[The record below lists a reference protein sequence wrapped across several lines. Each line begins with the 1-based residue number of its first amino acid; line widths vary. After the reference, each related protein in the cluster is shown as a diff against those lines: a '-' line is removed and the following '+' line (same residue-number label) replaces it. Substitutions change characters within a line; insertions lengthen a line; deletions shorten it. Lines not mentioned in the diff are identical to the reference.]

1 MHRFQTFIR
10 DENCKLLERRRSSV
24 LPGWL
29 HFTAHWSISQ
39 KSFRWN
45 IGLKNEIL
53 LCADLFSNSNFHL
66 IKLNLNWHIINN
78 HSSISIAMKIIIIM
92 FFFLCFNREFL
103 HFSINVRLITITNCK
118 LLWSLPLL
126 AFISILLQLLENSK
140 SASLQDQMT
149 NYHLENHSWSN
160 NCISCSVEVVPYGT
174 LIYQSNDITMG
185 WNYFWHSILII
196 M

>member
-1 MHRFQTFIR
+1 MSLKKGPSIIRKTTEVLFQILNCCPETILTKV
-10 DENCKLLERRRSSV
+10 NCKASAFKLVNDDYLNI
-24 LPGWL
+24 
-29 HFTAHWSISQ
+29 SIAIR
-39 KSFRWN
+39 K
-45 IGLKNEIL
+45 IL
-53 LCADLFSNSNFHL
+53 VED
-66 IKLNLNWHIINN
+66 LNLNW
-78 HSSISIAMKIIIIM
+78 
-92 FFFLCFNREFL
+92 EFL
-103 HFSINVRLITITNCK
+103 PFLINVRLITITNCK

-174 LIYQSNDITMG
+174 LIYQSNDITMR

>member
-1 MHRFQTFIR
+1 M
-10 DENCKLLERRRSSV
+10 
-24 LPGWL
+24 
-29 HFTAHWSISQ
+29 
-39 KSFRWN
+39 
-45 IGLKNEIL
+45 
-53 LCADLFSNSNFHL
+53 
-66 IKLNLNWHIINN
+66 
-78 HSSISIAMKIIIIM
+78 
-92 FFFLCFNREFL
+92 
-103 HFSINVRLITITNCK
+103 RLITITNCK

-196 M
+196 RLLRLQEKLLKRKYQIPIKISTLSEYSFKNGFTPLCNNILRVLKSTQWHSPNISWKTTWGR